1 MVKKSRG
8 FRSGTR
14 HKLMQAPSKRAT
26 INKFLQTFKKD
37 DNVIIYHEPS
47 SHKGMPFPMF
57 KGRTGKVTGTRGKSY
72 LVQLNDGGKTKMIIS
87 RPEHLRKL

>member
-14 HKLMQAPSKRAT
+14 HKLMQEPSTRAT
-26 INKFLQTFKKD
+26 INKFLQTFKKG

-47 SHKGMPFPMF
+47 SHKGMPFPMY
-57 KGRTGKVTGTRGKSY
+57 KGRTGTVTGMRGRSY
-72 LVQLNDGGKTKMIIS
+72 LVRLQDGGMTKLIIS

>member
-14 HKLMQAPSKRAT
+14 HKLMQAPSKRCPIT
-26 INKFLQTFKKD
+26 KYLQTFEKG

-47 SHKGMPFPMF
+47 SHKGMPFPMY
-57 KGRTGKVTGTRGKSY
+57 KGRTGIVSGMRGNAY
-72 LVQLNDGGKTKMIIS
+72 LIQLKDGGMTKMIIS